1 MLGSLFTNFM
11 IFTTFLFFGTILRE
25 KYLRNGRKASH
36 IYHLLVGIS
45 FGLLGVVLLY
55 YTFPLGSGV
64 FADFR
69 QFAVLVAVYLGGIL
83 SGGVATCM
91 ILIYRLVFLSGLN
104 TASIFGAVNILVTFL
119 IGVLVLNKH
128 RLSFKRWMVALLLSV
143 LTAILV
149 FQAILHGD
157 KWRSIGLFV
166 IVFMVGGVIIY
177 YMVNYLKR
185 SEESIK
191 IIREAAIR
199 DHLTNLYNPRAF
211 DRLMEQ
217 SIAHSKQQDQPL
229 TVLLLDIDH
238 FKKVND
244 TYGHSAGDAVLV
256 QLADILRDTFRSGDH
271 IARKGGEEF
280 AVIIE
285 GCDQE
290 DITVMAER
298 FRKNVE
304 NHCFRIPDGKRL
316 RISVSAGTA
325 TYPAIPENQLID
337 QADEALYRAKNS
349 GRNRVCQAVAI

>member
-11 IFTTFLFFGTILRE
+11 IFTTFLFFGTMLRE
-25 KYLRNGRKASH
+25 KYLGKGRKASH
-36 IYHLLVGIS
+36 LYNLFVGIS
-45 FGLLGVVLLY
+45 FGLLGVVLLH
-55 YTFPLGSGV
+55 YTFPLGWGV

-69 QFAVLVAVYLGGIL
+69 QFAILVAVYFGGVL

-91 ILIYRLVFLSGLN
+91 ILIYRLLFLSGLN
-104 TASIFGAVNILVTFL
+104 TASIFGAMNILITFFIG
-119 IGVLVLNKH
+119 IGVLRKH
-128 RLSFKRWMVALLLSV
+128 RLSLRRWMIALVLSA
-143 LTAILV
+143 LTSIWV
-149 FQAILHGD
+149 FNTILHGD
-157 KWRSIGLFV
+157 KWSSIGLYV
-166 IVFMVGGVIIY
+166 VVFMIGGVIIY

-217 SIAHSKQQDQPL
+217 SIANSIQQDQPL
-229 TVLLLDIDH
+229 TVILLDIDH

-244 TYGHSAGDAVLV
+244 TYGHSAGDAVLI

-280 AVIIE
+280 AVIVE

-290 DITVMAER
+290 DITIMAER

-304 NHCFRIPDGKRL
+304 NYCFRLPDGKRL

-325 TYPAIPENQLID
+325 TFPAIPENQLID
-337 QADEALYRAKNS
+337 LADEALYRAKNT
-349 GRNRVCQAVAI
+349 GRNRVCQAI